1 MMLQEQPLSSS
12 DQVALS
18 AVRLATEQDI
28 PAIQRLINANLDKV
42 LPRTDEEIRELL
54 PTWWVVVEDGE
65 IVGTC
70 CLEVYSRKIAELR
83 SLVVSERARG
93 KGYGAALVKVATE
106 TAQALNIR
114 QVLVVT
120 STPEFFEGLGFGT
133 ALDEKYALFWHGS
146 GSVRAQRSSETD

>member
-1 MMLQEQPLSSS
+1 MQPLSDSS
-12 DQVALS
+12 LVALS
-18 AVRLATEQDI
+18 AVRLATESDI

-54 PTWWVVVEDGE
+54 PTWWVAVEEGE

-83 SLVVSERARG
+83 SLVVSETARG
-93 KGYGAALVKVATE
+93 KGYGAALVKVATQ
-106 TAQALNIR
+106 TAEALNIR

-146 GSVRAQRSSETD
+146 GSVRARRDSNS